1 MIALIGLRMGFFMR
15 RTTRF
20 RQLIDQP
27 DILVLPG
34 AHDALSARLIELA
47 GFDAFTAGGYAATA
61 SLLGAPDIG
70 QLGMAEMADHYARLC
85 DATALPVLADADTG
99 YGSAINVGRTIR
111 AYERAGVAALFI
123 EDQVAPKRCGHMDGK
138 RVVPVTEM
146 VAKIKAALDA
156 RVDSDLV
163 IMARTDARAI
173 EGLEA
178 AIERAQIY
186 REAGADLIFVEA
198 PLTADEMAR
207 ICSEIPAPCMANNVE
222 GGKTPVLSTAQ
233 LEDIG
238 YACVAYPVAATYTIA
253 HALRRLYG
261 VLKESGDTASLAG
274 EMVNFAAFHDIVRL
288 PALREAERACDGFAR
303 DLMERLAEDARD

>member
-1 MIALIGLRMGFFMR
+1 MR

-20 RQLIDQP
+20 RQLIDRP
-27 DILVLPG
+27 EILVLPG
-34 AHDALSARLIELA
+34 AHDALSVRLIELA

-70 QLGMAEMADHYARLC
+70 QLGMAEMANHYARLC
-85 DATALPVLADADTG
+85 DTTPLPILADADTG
-99 YGSAINVGRTIR
+99 YGSAINVARTVR

-146 VAKIKAALDA
+146 VAKVKAATDA
-156 RVDSDLV
+156 RTDRDLV

-222 GGKTPVLSTAQ
+222 GGKTPLLGAAQ

-238 YACVAYPVAATYTIA
+238 YACVAFPVAATYAIA
-253 HALRRLYG
+253 HTLRRLYTN
-261 VLKESGDTASLAG
+261 LRESGDTSALQA
-274 EMVNFAAFHDIVRL
+274 EMLNFATFHDIVRL
-288 PALREAERACDGFAR
+288 PALREMERGCDGFAR
-303 DLMERLAEDARD
+303 DLMEKIAERSID

>member
-1 MIALIGLRMGFFMR
+1 MR

-20 RQLIDQP
+20 RQLLDRP
-27 DILVLPG
+27 EILPLPG
-34 AHDALSARLIELA
+34 AHDALSTRLIEMA
-47 GFDAFTAGGYAATA
+47 GFEALTAGGYSAHAT
-61 SLLGAPDIG
+61 LLGAPDIA
-70 QLGMAEMADHYARLC
+70 QLGLAEMADHYARLC
-85 DATALPVLADADTG
+85 DATALPLLADADTG
-99 YGSAINVGRTIR
+99 YGSSIHAARAVR

-146 VAKIKAALDA
+146 IAKVKAAVDA
-156 RVDSDLV
+156 RQDQDLV

-178 AIERAQIY
+178 AIERAQLY

-207 ICSEIPAPCMANNVE
+207 ICSEIPAPCMANHVE
-222 GGKTPVLSTAQ
+222 GGKTPLLSAAQ

-238 YACVAYPVAATYTIA
+238 YACVAYPVAATYTVA
-253 HALRRLYG
+253 HALRKLYTTLRETG
-261 VLKESGDTASLAG
+261 ETASLTSEMLSFAG
-274 EMVNFAAFHDIVRL
+274 FHDIVGL
-288 PALREAERACDGFAR
+288 PALREKERGNEGFAR
-303 DLMERLAEDARD
+303 DLLERAAERARE